1 MLELYRLTL
10 FAGFIAQKKNPQA
23 VNVGSK
29 HDETEIYMQPHNIA
43 SLYHISLFQ
52 LIVCKASILYNRTG
66 YKRAMPQSP
75 AAAIV

>member
-1 MLELYRLTL
+1 MHVRIISSDTFCRVNRAE
-10 FAGFIAQKKNPQA
+10 KNPKA

-29 HDETEIYMQPHNIA
+29 HDETEPHNMA
-43 SLYHISLFQ
+43 SMHNTSLFAK
-52 LIVCKASILYNRTG
+52 LSILFNRTV